1 MKKNSSVVFFL
12 VGLSQ
17 FVTMAF
23 LIIGSI
29 TAPIFKQIGYS
40 KYDEITYGTFGY
52 CKEGSCSKAS
62 YNYHPDELSDSD
74 SNWKLNSNARSIL
87 GKIIFITPIAAG
99 LNFLGFLCTI
109 MSVLLINVLS
119 SDRVGSASAI
129 MFFVNL
135 TFSTLG
141 FLSASLICIVVFLLF
156 YPHVTWCSWVL
167 IPGAALSLLVIPLIF
182 SAYSRSSGSRDD
194 DETEELEE
202 KGMLLNDPYLSSK
215 SGRFDIDADS
225 EANLRGDSRTNLLGD
240 NFKNGTNITVVPDI
254 ISHNQDPKLSNIT
267 TSTTSDIS
275 TFDKEAK
282 DMENSNGSGLNEE
295 EDDGMAYDKRRS
307 TSTYSVIASESGLK
321 NGSVSNN
328 YVRNN
333 GSNTSNNI
341 NYKVPLGKTEI
352 SSSASL
358 ASSDYSQRE
367 VIPHRNPS
375 RLLNDI
381 METSFNEPN
390 DSHINSMSSYND
402 KDSTLTS
409 ISQRGVNPEVYNQMP
424 RETAAGP
431 ANIRPYAGQPHPAPL
446 VYPQQRLQPQQQ
458 QPQQQYHQYNL
469 YQRTTPAGP
478 DPSNVILQSNPYF
491 NVAPNQ
497 VPQHRNPVPGVGF
510 APNPLPNQS
519 PITQGYKP
527 AYKRRMQNKNLP
539 RATTSLNNPYGF
551 R

>member
-62 YNYHPDELSDSD
+62 YNYQPDELSDSD

-307 TSTYSVIASESGLK
+307 TSTYSVIESESGLK

-333 GSNTSNNI
+333 GNNTSNNI

-431 ANIRPYAGQPHPAPL
+431 ANIRPYAGQPHPVPL
-446 VYPQQRLQPQQQ
+446 VYPQQRLQPQQR

-469 YQRTTPAGP
+469 YQKTTPDRP
-478 DPSNVILQSNPYF
+478 DPSNIILQSNPYF

>member
-62 YNYHPDELSDSD
+62 YNYQPDELSESD

-282 DMENSNGSGLNEE
+282 DMENSNGSGFNEE

-307 TSTYSVIASESGLK
+307 TSTYSVIESESGLK

-333 GSNTSNNI
+333 GNNTSNNI

-446 VYPQQRLQPQQQ
+446 VYPQQRLQPQQR

-469 YQRTTPAGP
+469 YQKLLLI
-478 DPSNVILQSNPYF
+478 VQILLILFYKAILISTL
-491 NVAPNQ
+491 
-497 VPQHRNPVPGVGF
+497 PQTKCHSTEIRYLASVLLRILYQTK
-510 APNPLPNQS
+510 A
-519 PITQGYKP
+519 
-527 AYKRRMQNKNLP
+527 R
-539 RATTSLNNPYGF
+539 
-551 R
+551 

>member
-1 MKKNSSVVFFL
+1 M
-12 VGLSQ
+12 
-17 FVTMAF
+17 
-23 LIIGSI
+23 
-29 TAPIFKQIGYS
+29 
-40 KYDEITYGTFGY
+40 EIQ
-52 CKEGSCSKAS
+52 E
-62 YNYHPDELSDSD
+62 
-74 SNWKLNSNARSIL
+74 
-87 GKIIFITPIAAG
+87 
-99 LNFLGFLCTI
+99 
-109 MSVLLINVLS
+109 
-119 SDRVGSASAI
+119 
-129 MFFVNL
+129 
-135 TFSTLG
+135 
-141 FLSASLICIVVFLLF
+141 
-156 YPHVTWCSWVL
+156 
-167 IPGAALSLLVIPLIF
+167 
-182 SAYSRSSGSRDD
+182 
-194 DETEELEE
+194 
-202 KGMLLNDPYLSSK
+202 
-215 SGRFDIDADS
+215 
-225 EANLRGDSRTNLLGD
+225 TNLLGD

-307 TSTYSVIASESGLK
+307 TSTYSVIESESGLK

-431 ANIRPYAGQPHPAPL
+431 ANIRPYAGQRHPAPL
-446 VYPQQRLQPQQQ
+446 VYPQQRLQPQQR

-469 YQRTTPAGP
+469 YQ
-478 DPSNVILQSNPYF
+478 
-491 NVAPNQ
+491 
-497 VPQHRNPVPGVGF
+497 
-510 APNPLPNQS
+510 
-519 PITQGYKP
+519 
-527 AYKRRMQNKNLP
+527 KNY
-539 RATTSLNNPYGF
+539 S
-551 R
+551 

>member
-1 MKKNSSVVFFL
+1 
-12 VGLSQ
+12 
-17 FVTMAF
+17 
-23 LIIGSI
+23 
-29 TAPIFKQIGYS
+29 
-40 KYDEITYGTFGY
+40 
-52 CKEGSCSKAS
+52 
-62 YNYHPDELSDSD
+62 
-74 SNWKLNSNARSIL
+74 
-87 GKIIFITPIAAG
+87 
-99 LNFLGFLCTI
+99 
-109 MSVLLINVLS
+109 
-119 SDRVGSASAI
+119 
-129 MFFVNL
+129 
-135 TFSTLG
+135 
-141 FLSASLICIVVFLLF
+141 
-156 YPHVTWCSWVL
+156 
-167 IPGAALSLLVIPLIF
+167 
-182 SAYSRSSGSRDD
+182 
-194 DETEELEE
+194 
-202 KGMLLNDPYLSSK
+202 
-215 SGRFDIDADS
+215 
-225 EANLRGDSRTNLLGD
+225 LGD

-307 TSTYSVIASESGLK
+307 TSTYSVIESESGLK
-321 NGSVSNN
+321 NGNVSNN

-352 SSSASL
+352 SSGASL

-446 VYPQQRLQPQQQ
+446 MYPQQRLQPQQH